1 MKSQKNLFFAI
12 DKPKKVC
19 YNDSVKRA
27 YLLKLL
33 VIMLFHLLF
42 SAVAGDCK
50 WQ

>member
-1 MKSQKNLFFAI
+1 MEWLKNFIFAI

-19 YNDSVKRA
+19 YNGSVKRV

-33 VIMLFHLLF
+33 VIMLFHLHF